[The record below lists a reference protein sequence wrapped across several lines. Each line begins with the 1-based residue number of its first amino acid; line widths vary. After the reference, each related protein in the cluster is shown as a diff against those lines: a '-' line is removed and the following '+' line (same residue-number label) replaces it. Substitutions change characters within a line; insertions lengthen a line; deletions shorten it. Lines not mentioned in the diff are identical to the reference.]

1 MPVLLHMFLV
11 DGITGEGR
19 VIGLCAQGKQRF
31 TGNIHLA
38 CDGDRLFAARALNV
52 ESALPCERGDRL
64 PAGCHTL
71 LRAAVFS

>member
-1 MPVLLHMFLV
+1 MLFV
-11 DGITGEGR
+11 DEITGEGR
-19 VIGLCAQGKQRF
+19 VIGLRAQSEQGLA
-31 TGNIHLA
+31 GNIHLIR
-38 CDGDRLFAARALNV
+38 DRNRLFAACASNV

>member
-1 MPVLLHMFLV
+1 MPILLHMLLV
-11 DGITGEGR
+11 DGITGEGS

-52 ESALPCERGDRL
+52 ESALPSERRHGL
-64 PAGCHTL
+64 PSCRHSL